1 MQTSSKKKKSKETSK
16 TAYSGH
22 RGVQAAQAKIYA
34 EIQET
39 DEEVFQYFRIVV
51 SEPKLLK
58 YFIDSKYIGYENL
71 CTEMEKYYAGNGD
84 DILFREKSEF
94 RNMTMVRFEK
104 THPAAQVDP
113 DLQGVQFSVEAP
125 IASNEGCINC
135 IYFRK
140 KNRVCQFYQKI
151 GIEIR
156 TQCPEFKQK

>member
-1 MQTSSKKKKSKETSK
+1 MQTSSKKKKSEETSK
-16 TAYSGH
+16 TAYNGH
-22 RGVQAAQAKIYA
+22 QGVQAAQAKIYA

-39 DEEVFQYFRIVV
+39 DKEVFQYFRIVV

-71 CTEMEKYYAGNGD
+71 CSEMEKYYAGNGEN
-84 DILFREKSEF
+84 ILFREKSGF

-104 THPAAQVDP
+104 THPNVQVDTK
-113 DLQGVQFSVEAP
+113 LHGIQFIVEAP
-125 IASNEGCINC
+125 IPSNEGCINC

-140 KNRVCQFYQKI
+140 KNKICQFYQKI